1 MVVPVRSREQIF
13 TGPLN
18 KRLKGVVQKAR
29 SAFCDDERALV
40 IDPTFEYGLQLL
52 IVVSVCLT
60 SEPLSAAPTGCD

>member
-1 MVVPVRSREQIF
+1 MVRGTLRVPRY
-13 TGPLN
+13 P
-18 KRLKGVVQKAR
+18 RLVVVQKALR
-29 SAFCDDERALV
+29 ALYDDERAIV